1 MDTELRLEV
10 GRDGVP
16 ACEFVRLNW
25 PTELVAPRL
34 STSGALTIFELDFEA
49 HSVRAL
55 QRLLTEAGSMDRR
68 LAQSARRLRMQLA
81 SRTVGKV
88 VPERR
93 VGLGSVGEAPPR
105 LRPPVTAS

>member
-1 MDTELRLEV
+1 MGAELRLEV

-25 PTELVAPRL
+25 PRDLVAPRL
-34 STSGALTIFELDFEA
+34 STKAALTTLELDFES

-81 SRTVGKV
+81 SLTAGKV
-88 VPERR
+88 MPESR
-93 VGLGSVGEAPPR
+93 GGHGSVGEAPTK
-105 LRPPVTAS
+105 LRDPVRR

>member
-1 MDTELRLEV
+1 MVAELRLEV

-25 PTELVAPRL
+25 PRDLVAPRL
-34 STSGALTIFELDFEA
+34 STTGALMTLELEFDT

-55 QRLLTEAGSMDRR
+55 QRLLTEAGATDRR
-68 LAQSARRLRMQLA
+68 LAQSSRRLRMQLA

-88 VPERR
+88 VPESR
-93 VGLGSVGEAPPR
+93 VGYRPIGEAPPGLHDSVR
-105 LRPPVTAS
+105 R

>member
-1 MDTELRLEV
+1 MGELRLEV

-25 PTELVAPRL
+25 PTDLVAPRL
-34 STSGALTIFELDFEA
+34 STCGALTTLELDFEA

-81 SRTVGKV
+81 SHTVGKV
-88 VPERR
+88 LPERR
-93 VGLGSVGEAPPR
+93 GGPGSVGAAPTR
-105 LRPPVTAS
+105 LHDPVRR